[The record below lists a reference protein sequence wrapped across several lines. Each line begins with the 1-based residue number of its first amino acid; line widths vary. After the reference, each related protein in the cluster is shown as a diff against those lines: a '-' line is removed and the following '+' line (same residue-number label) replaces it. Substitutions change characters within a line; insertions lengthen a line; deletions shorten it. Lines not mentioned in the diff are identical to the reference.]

1 MPLLVN
7 LRHLEREPQVLQ
19 GEIPVEDLDVENWD
33 ELIRTPLPL
42 KFNLTTQ
49 LVGHGVLVQGRLELP
64 LACEC
69 ARCLRPFRL
78 AVQLERWAVMLPLE
92 GQDKVLVIN
101 DCVDLTP
108 WIRDDILLAFPLHPV
123 CRPDCGGLPEAKS
136 SVWSAA
142 VSPDPELPGDSAWAV
157 LDKLKF

>member
-19 GEIPVEDLDVENWD
+19 GEIAVEELDLENWD
-33 ELIRTPLPL
+33 ELIRTPQPL
-42 KFNLTTQ
+42 KFALTTQ
-49 LVGHGVLVQGRLELP
+49 LVGRAVLVQGRLELP

-69 ARCLRPFRL
+69 ARCLQPFAL
-78 AVQLERWAVMLPLE
+78 AVQLEQWAVLLPLE
-92 GQDKVLVIN
+92 GQDKVLVTN

-108 WIRDDILLAFPLHPV
+108 WIREDILLAFPLHPV
-123 CRPDCGGLPEAKS
+123 CRPECGGLPEAKS
-136 SVWSAA
+136 AA
-142 VSPDPELPGDSAWAV
+142 WPAVGGSDPEEGGDSAWAA

>member
-19 GEIPVEDLDVENWD
+19 GEIPVEDLDVGNWD
-33 ELIRTPLPL
+33 ELIQTPLPL
-42 KFNLTTQ
+42 KFDLTTQ
-49 LVGHGVLVQGRLELP
+49 LVGRGLLVQGRLELP

-69 ARCLRPFRL
+69 ARCLQPFRM
-78 AVQLERWAVMLPLE
+78 AVQIEQWAVLLPLE

-108 WIRDDILLAFPLHPV
+108 WIREDILLAFPLHPV
-123 CRPDCGGLPEAKS
+123 CRPECGGLPEAKAS
-136 SVWSAA
+136 AWSA
-142 VSPDPELPGDSAWAV
+142 VLGPGPELPGDSAWAA